1 VQDLAARGDRVHIGS
16 RVTQGSSFPGLVDD
30 CRIYN
35 YALTADEIRQTFL
48 NPLQAYGAAPT
59 NGAVNQ
65 LSSLVVLSWNAGDGA
80 VEHDVYLGTDK
91 AAVAA
96 ADASDTE
103 GTYRGRQAEM
113 AYAPEILTS
122 NATYYWRVDEVDADG
137 NVVVG
142 QVWSFTTYPVG
153 IPAAANLG
161 ACSCD
166 VPGFVVTSRK
176 AQTQIGSFAAM
187 NELIDTG
194 LLGGLPPMEGSEA
207 TRVDEFVNM
216 RDTGNGAFSEANGYP
231 DASFPG
237 VDALEVPA
245 LDPADGDDDEDFA
258 TEILGCIHLTAGMH
272 TIGANSDDGT
282 MVWIG
287 GVEIGRTIELKG
299 PSNEDFT
306 FDVKIDG
313 YYSLR
318 ARHLERGGGAS
329 LELHEILADG
339 TRLLLN
345 DVANGGSPVFA
356 CDDWCYVYDGEAL
369 DEAWDHDNG
378 SDAHDDSAI
387 GQGMPGGAS
396 VLVEDDVTFLR
407 IQDTGDPRDYGMSDP
422 TNRKVY
428 LTRQLGDNGGL
439 DGAHLEFRIRVAT
452 GAPLDDQHPDGGAGI
467 APWPEG
473 GIGYHIRD
481 GGKGMV
487 GLSEGGGTDSPMQIS
502 FSLAQ
507 AGEPG
512 FEDMPV
518 DLLVMNSLG
527 GTEANE
533 DNVDSGEGVENILPI
548 ADATAWNTVVV
559 DIAAGGTGTHV
570 VAVSVNGEPAVSYD
584 VTAGSR
590 CDEDGDYLAI
600 GSSGTGALTAFDVD
614 YVTVCK

>member
-1 VQDLAARGDRVHIGS
+1 
-16 RVTQGSSFPGLVDD
+16 
-30 CRIYN
+30 
-35 YALTADEIRQTFL
+35 
-48 NPLQAYGAAPT
+48 
-59 NGAVNQ
+59 
-65 LSSLVVLSWNAGDGA
+65 
-80 VEHDVYLGTDK
+80 
-91 AAVAA
+91 
-96 ADASDTE
+96 
-103 GTYRGRQAEM
+103 
-113 AYAPEILTS
+113 
-122 NATYYWRVDEVDADG
+122 
-137 NVVVG
+137 
-142 QVWSFTTYPVG
+142 
-153 IPAAANLG
+153 
-161 ACSCD
+161 
-166 VPGFVVTSRK
+166 
-176 AQTQIGSFAAM
+176 
-187 NELIDTG
+187 
-194 LLGGLPPMEGSEA
+194 
-207 TRVDEFVNM
+207 
-216 RDTGNGAFSEANGYP
+216 
-231 DASFPG
+231 
-237 VDALEVPA
+237 
-245 LDPADGDDDEDFA
+245 
-258 TEILGCIHLTAGMH
+258 
-272 TIGANSDDGT
+272 
-282 MVWIG
+282 
-287 GVEIGRTIELKG
+287 
-299 PSNEDFT
+299 
-306 FDVKIDG
+306 
-313 YYSLR
+313 
-318 ARHLERGGGAS
+318 
-329 LELHEILADG
+329 
-339 TRLLLN
+339 
-345 DVANGGSPVFA
+345 VANGGSPVFA